1 MKRLSAAPP
10 SRKSQMIA
18 AGVVTLLALALPFFV
33 SDYRLLQLSL
43 VITYAIALLG
53 LVLLT
58 GVNGQISLGHGA
70 IFALGAYTTA
80 ILINS
85 AKLPYWA
92 APPVSAAVCFVFGVL
107 FGRPALR
114 LPGHLLALA
123 TFGLAMA
130 APQLLRYKGV
140 ERWTGGVQGIMLDKP
155 DAPFGLPISADQ
167 WVYLFVLLIL
177 VLAFVS
183 LANLLDGRMGRAILA
198 VRDNPIAASAMGIDL
213 AFVKTT
219 TFGYSALYTG
229 VAGSASAIVVS
240 YVAPDSFGVF
250 LSITLLVGAVIGG
263 LNLPSGALLG
273 AFVIQFLPNITESIS
288 KSAPSAIYGLLLIL
302 AVYAVPG
309 GLAGLVQRL
318 LSVLSARRRSSA
330 RAASAAA
337 QADRSVLASA
347 SAAKALRP

>member
-1 MKRLSAAPP
+1 MMAA
-10 SRKSQMIA
+10 
-18 AGVVTLLALALPFFV
+18 VVATALALALPFFV
-33 SDYRLLQLSL
+33 SDYRLLQLSM
-43 VITYAIALLG
+43 VITYVIALLG

-58 GVNGQISLGHGA
+58 GFNGQISLGHGA

-85 AKLPYWA
+85 CKLPYWA
-92 APPVSAAVCFVFGVL
+92 APPASAALCFVFGVL

-167 WVYLFVLLIL
+167 WVYLFVLAIL

-183 LANLLDGRMGRAILA
+183 LVNLLDGRMGRAIIA
-198 VRDNPIAASAMGIDL
+198 VRDDPIAATAMGIDL
-213 AFVKTT
+213 AFVKTV

-240 YVAPDSFGVF
+240 YVAPDSFSVF
-250 LSITLLVGAVIGG
+250 LSITLLVGAVVGG

-273 AFVIQFLPNITESIS
+273 AVVIQFLPNITESIS
-288 KSAPSAIYGLLLIL
+288 KSAPSAIYGVLLIL
-302 AVYAVPG
+302 AVYAVPR

-318 LSVLSARRRSSA
+318 ISL
-330 RAASAAA
+330 AATK
-337 QADRSVLASA
+337 R
-347 SAAKALRP
+347 ALRAKTPGLAPTVTKVARP

>member
-1 MKRLSAAPP
+1 MKLLTAPP
-10 SRKSQMIA
+10 PTRKSQMIA
-18 AGVVTLLALALPFFV
+18 AGVVTAIALVLPFFV
-33 SDYRLLQLSL
+33 TDYRLLQLSM
-43 VITYAIALLG
+43 VITYTIALLG

-58 GVNGQISLGHGA
+58 GFNGQISLGHGA

-80 ILINS
+80 ILINTW
-85 AKLPYWA
+85 KLPYWA
-92 APPVSAAVCFVFGVL
+92 APPASAAVCFVFGVL

-155 DAPFGLPISADQ
+155 EAPFGLPISADQ
-167 WVYLFVLLIL
+167 WVYLFVLSIL

-183 LANLLDGRMGRAILA
+183 LANLLDGRMGRAIVA
-198 VRDNPIAASAMGIDL
+198 VRDNPIAATAMGIDI
-213 AFVKTT
+213 AFVKTV

-229 VAGSASAIVVS
+229 VAGSAAAIVVS
-240 YVAPDSFGVF
+240 YVAPDSFNVF

-309 GLAGLVQRL
+309 GLASLLQRL
-318 LSVLSARRRSSA
+318 AGHLGAKRSARVAPVRT
-330 RAASAAA
+330 AAA
-337 QADRSVLASA
+337 GADLPPEVLANEP
-347 SAAKALRP
+347 LRR

>member
-1 MKRLSAAPP
+1 MLV
-10 SRKSQMIA
+10 
-18 AGVVTLLALALPFFV
+18 AGAVTLVALLLPALV

-43 VITYAIALLG
+43 VMTYAIALLG

-58 GVNGQISLGHGA
+58 GFNGQISLGHGA

-80 ILINS
+80 VVVAS
-85 AKLPYWA
+85 YKLPYWI
-92 APPVSAAVCFVFGVL
+92 APAISAAVCFAFGML

-130 APQLLRYKGV
+130 TPQLLRYKGL

-155 DAPFGLPISADQ
+155 DAPFGLPLSPDQ
-167 WVYLFVLLIL
+167 WAYLFVLLIL

-183 LANLLDGRMGRAILA
+183 MANLLDGRMGRAIVA
-198 VRDNPIAASAMGIDL
+198 VRDNPIAATAMGIDL
-213 AFVKTT
+213 AFVKTV

-229 VAGSASAIVVS
+229 IAGSASAIVVS
-240 YVAPDSFGVF
+240 YVAPDSFNVF

-273 AFVIQFLPNITESIS
+273 AFVIQYLPGITEQIS
-288 KSAPSAIYGLLLIL
+288 KSAPSAIYGLLLIV
-302 AVYAVPG
+302 AVYLVPG
-309 GLAGLVQRL
+309 GLAGLLQRL
-318 LSVLSARRRSSA
+318 VGRLRRRS
-330 RAASAAA
+330 
-337 QADRSVLASA
+337 
-347 SAAKALRP
+347 P

>member
-1 MKRLSAAPP
+1 MKLLTAPP
-10 SRKSQMIA
+10 PTRKSQLIA
-18 AGVVTLLALALPFFV
+18 AGVVTALALALPFFV

-58 GVNGQISLGHGA
+58 GFNGQISLGHGA

-80 ILINS
+80 IMINS
-85 AKLPYWA
+85 WKLPYWA
-92 APPVSAAVCFVFGVL
+92 GPPTSAAVCFVFGVL

-167 WVYLFVLLIL
+167 WVYLFVLSIL

-183 LANLLDGRMGRAILA
+183 MANLLDGRMGRAIVA
-198 VRDNPIAASAMGIDL
+198 VRDNPIAATAMGIDL
-213 AFVKTT
+213 AFVKTV

-240 YVAPDSFGVF
+240 YVAPDSFSVF

-263 LNLPSGALLG
+263 LNLASGALLG

-309 GLAGLVQRL
+309 GLAGLLQRL
-318 LSVLSARRRSSA
+318 VGHLGAW
-330 RAASAAA
+330 RAARKLPEKTAA
-337 QADRSVLASA
+337 QPPAFAPNVV
-347 SAAKALRP
+347 AKKPSSR